1 MKQPDI
7 VIIGAG
13 FAGRSIADEIF
24 SKGILGKV
32 IAFIDDSPDKIGT
45 EIDGI
50 PVMGPIEDFPEINKQ
65 LQVRE
70 ALIAIPTVEK
80 NQLKRIYTCL
90 TDAAVAKIRII
101 PSVSQIID
109 GDPHL
114 IQTREIDPQDLL
126 GRTPVTISLK
136 ESLAYLRGKRVLIT
150 GAGGSIG
157 SELSRQLL
165 FGGAERLYLF
175 GHGENSIYEIDREL
189 RLLQEEGVGEEATIV
204 PIIGDLQEREFIRF
218 LFKRLRADVVFHCAA
233 YKHVPLVEANP
244 VEAVKNNVF
253 GTLNLVDA
261 CRESETSKLVLIS
274 TDKAVR
280 PISVYGA
287 SKSAAETIVLQEG
300 CGGVDG
306 GPTEC
311 MVVRFGNVLGSR
323 GSITPLFQKQILKGG
338 PVTITEPGVKRFFMT
353 IPEAASL
360 VLQTGG
366 VGRSGGLYILDM
378 GEPVLIE
385 DLARQMIQFYGFEPE
400 KDIEIRYIGLRPGE
414 KMSERLWDRGK
425 KPLPT
430 EHARVLTLPNHSNG
444 DIDLKGLLAE
454 LKPVCFYTE
463 NEASLYRN
471 KNHLKQII
479 HKYMPTVPYDEDESA
494 F

>member
-13 FAGRSIADEIF
+13 FAGRSIAEEIRG
-24 SKGILGKV
+24 KGILGKV
-32 IAFIDDSPDKIGT
+32 AAFIDDNPAKIGT
-45 EIDGI
+45 AVDGI
-50 PVMGPIEDFPEINKQ
+50 PVLGPIRDFPAINKK

-70 ALIAIPTVEK
+70 GLIAVPAAEK
-80 NQLKRIYTCL
+80 HQLKRIYEYL
-90 TDAAVAKIRII
+90 TEANVTKIRII

-126 GRTPVTISLK
+126 GRTPVTIPLK

-157 SELSRQLL
+157 SELARQLL

-189 RLLQEEGVGEEATIV
+189 RLLQEEGVGDKATIV
-204 PIIGDLQEREFIRF
+204 PVIGDLQDREFVRF
-218 LFKRLRADVVFHCAA
+218 LFQRLRADVVFHCAA
-233 YKHVPLVEANP
+233 YKHVHLVEANP

-253 GTLNLVDA
+253 GTLHLAEA
-261 CRESETSKLVLIS
+261 CGDSETSKLVFIS
-274 TDKAVR
+274 TDKAVS
-280 PISVYGA
+280 PVSVYGA
-287 SKSAAETIVLQEG
+287 SKSIAEQIILRANG
-300 CGGVDG
+300 AG
-306 GPTEC
+306 TEC

-338 PVTITEPGVKRFFMT
+338 PVTITDPGVKRFFMT

-366 VGRSGGLYILDM
+366 VGTGGGLYILDM
-378 GEPVLIE
+378 GDPVLIE

-414 KMSERLWDRGK
+414 KMIEQLWDPGK
-425 KPLPT
+425 TPEPT
-430 EHARVLTLPNHSNG
+430 AHARVLTLPEGSAG
-444 DIDLKGLLAE
+444 GLDIPGILAE
-454 LKPVCFYTE
+454 LEPVCFFSETDG
-463 NEASLYRN
+463 AMYRN
-471 KNHLKQII
+471 RNYLKKII
-479 HKYMPTVPYDEDESA
+479 HSRIPTVPYDSNETA

>member
-13 FAGRSIADEIF
+13 FAGRSIAEEIRG
-24 SKGILGKV
+24 KGILGKV
-32 IAFIDDSPDKIGT
+32 AAFIDDDPAKIGT
-45 EIDGI
+45 AVDGI
-50 PVMGPIEDFPEINKQ
+50 PVFGPIRDFAAINKE

-70 ALIAIPTVEK
+70 GLIAVPTAEK
-80 NQLKRIYTCL
+80 QQLKRIYEYL
-90 TDAAVAKIRII
+90 TEANVTKIRII

-126 GRTPVTISLK
+126 GRTPVTIPLK
-136 ESLAYLRGKRVLIT
+136 ESLTYLRGKRVLIT

-157 SELSRQLL
+157 SELARQLL

-189 RLLQEEGVGEEATIV
+189 RLLQEEGVGDKATIV
-204 PIIGDLQEREFIRF
+204 PVIGDLQDREFIHF
-218 LFKRLRADVVFHCAA
+218 LFQRLRADVVFHCAA

-253 GTLNLVDA
+253 GTLHLTEA
-261 CRESETSKLVLIS
+261 CRDSETSKLVLIS

-280 PISVYGA
+280 PVSVYGA
-287 SKSAAETIVLQEG
+287 SKSIAEQIVLREN
-300 CGGVDG
+300 GGG
-306 GPTEC
+306 TEC

-338 PVTITEPGVKRFFMT
+338 PVTITDPGVKRFFMT

-366 VGRSGGLYILDM
+366 VGTGGGLYILDM
-378 GEPVLIE
+378 GDPVLIE

-414 KMSERLWDRGK
+414 KMLEQLWDSGK
-425 KPLPT
+425 TPKPT
-430 EHARVLTLPNHSNG
+430 EHARVLTLPKESAG
-444 DIDLKGLLAE
+444 ELDIPGILAE
-454 LKPVCFYTE
+454 LEPVCFFSETDGE
-463 NEASLYRN
+463 LYRN
-471 KNHLKQII
+471 RNYLKKII
-479 HKYMPTVPYDEDESA
+479 HGRIPTVPYDSNDAA

>member
-7 VIIGAG
+7 IIIGAG
-13 FAGRSIADEIF
+13 FAGRSIAKEIRA
-24 SKGILGKV
+24 KGILGKV
-32 IAFIDDSPDKIGT
+32 IAFIDDNPDKIGST
-45 EIDGI
+45 LDDI
-50 PVMGPIEDFPEINKQ
+50 PVYGPIDALPNINNK
-65 LQVRE
+65 LKVRE
-70 ALIAIPTVEK
+70 GLIAIPTAEK
-80 NQLKRIYTCL
+80 GQLQRVYNAL
-90 TDAAVAKIRII
+90 TEANIPKIRII

-126 GRTPVTISLK
+126 GRTPVTIPLK

-189 RLLQEEGVGEEATIV
+189 RLLQEEGVGDKATIV
-204 PIIGDLQEREFIRF
+204 PVIGDLQDNDFVDF
-218 LFKRLRADVVFHCAA
+218 LLHRLHADIVFHCAA
-233 YKHVPLVEANP
+233 YKHVPLVESNP

-253 GTLNLVDA
+253 GTLNLVKA
-261 CRESETSKLVLIS
+261 CTNARTSKLVFIS
-274 TDKAVR
+274 TDKAVN
-280 PISVYGA
+280 PISIYGA
-287 SKSAAETIVLQEG
+287 SKWIAERIVLEEN
-300 CGGVDG
+300 GGQ
-306 GPTEC
+306 TER

-323 GSITPLFQKQILKGG
+323 GSITPLFRKQILKGG
-338 PVTITEPGVKRFFMT
+338 PVTITDPQAKRFFMT

-366 VGRSGGLYILDM
+366 VGEAGGLYILDM

-400 KDIEIRYIGLRPGE
+400 KDISIKYIGLRSGE
-414 KMSERLWDRGK
+414 KMTEQLWNAGNH
-425 KPLPT
+425 PEQT
-430 EHARVLTLPNHSNG
+430 EHARVLRLKTNSRGELDLPTL
-444 DIDLKGLLAE
+444 ITAFE
-454 LKPVCFYTE
+454 PVCFFSPT
-463 NEASLYRN
+463 NPILYRN
-471 KNHLKQII
+471 KNYLKKVI
-479 HKYMPTVPYDEDESA
+479 HEHIKTVPYNEDEAA